1 MDAIASKRGAGGGGG
16 GDRLLSQ
23 LLTELDGVTSG
34 GNSFGGSKS
43 ARVVV
48 VGATNR
54 PDVLDPAL
62 TRPGRMDRMIYV
74 GLPDEE
80 GRKSIFKIGLS
91 GKDCHEDVDVRYLSI
106 LLFTSP

>member
-1 MDAIASKRGAGGGGG
+1 MGKGVPPRGGCG

-34 GNSFGGSKS
+34 GSSSLKEKS
-43 ARVVV
+43 GRVVV

-54 PDVLDPAL
+54 PDVLDAAL

-74 GLPDEE
+74 GLPDEQ
-80 GRKSIFKIGLS
+80 GRKGIFTIGLL
-91 GKDCHEDVDVRYLSI
+91 GKDCHDDVDVSCCRSGWTI
-106 LLFTSP
+106 QR